1 MKTPYLAVMHFNK
14 SKDANKAF
22 ASLLNAKIPVST
34 WPDLPPE
41 VLIDD
46 QKQKVAIG
54 LRSCRIFLPVHR
66 AITEKSIKYA
76 VSKINFQ
83 NN

>member
-1 MKTPYLAVMHFNK
+1 MNYKK

-46 QKQKVAIG
+46 QKQKVAIR
-54 LRSCRIFLPVHR
+54 LRSCRVFLPVHR
-66 AITEKSIKYA
+66 SITEKSIK
-76 VSKINFQ
+76 SGTGKINFQ
-83 NN
+83 AN